1 MSTAT
6 ARKPAPGSTASW
18 WRQVHQNSGN
28 PCRSSTSGPSPASA
42 AWKRVPLAEIDLCAQ
57 GPPIWTTASAPPAM
71 TVTSPGLARG
81 DLGLL
86 AVGLLA
92 VAAEDPETLGHGLAR
107 LLQSGQPPQ
116 LQVGDPEYE
125 DREQHVDAGHDQE
138 GRPRP
143 DAECDQAEPQRD
155 GQQDEHQAGHEGSD
169 AAQGPG

>member
-1 MSTAT
+1 DQ
-6 ARKPAPGSTASW
+6 PAQAVADHDRVGLAQRPDQTSRVRGRRDQVVAAGW
-18 WRQVHQNSGN
+18 LVAAAVAAQVHRDPGN

-86 AVGLLA
+86 AV
-92 VAAEDPETLGHGLAR
+92 AAEYPETLGHGLAR

-116 LQVGDPEYE
+116 LQV
-125 DREQHVDAGHDQE
+125 
-138 GRPRP
+138 
-143 DAECDQAEPQRD
+143 
-155 GQQDEHQAGHEGSD
+155 
-169 AAQGPG
+169 